1 MSVIPL
7 QREIEYPDS
16 DGRPMAESDI
26 HRRELIHL
34 IQALQRWYGRD
45 PGVYVAGNLLVY
57 YVEGDPRF
65 CVAPD
70 VFVVKGV
77 PGRDR
82 DVYKLWEEGRPPSLV
97 IEVTSNSTRHEDLR
111 NKKDL
116 YERLG
121 VEEYFLHDPREEH
134 LDPPLQGFRL
144 VDGKYRPIEPSPA
157 GELSS
162 RVTGLSLRCAGGRL
176 RLVDPASGQVLPGF
190 EEMDQRVQILEE
202 EVDRLRKELKERRE
216 DG

>member
-16 DGRPMAESDI
+16 DGRPMAESDV
-26 HRRELIHL
+26 HRREMVYL
-34 IQALQRWYGRD
+34 IQALQRWYGGD
-45 PGVYVAGNLLVY
+45 PDVYVAGNLLVY

-65 CVAPD
+65 SVAPD

-77 PGRDR
+77 PSRDR
-82 DVYKLWEEGRPPSLV
+82 DVYKLWEEGHPPSLV

-116 YERLG
+116 YEQLG
-121 VEEYFLHDPREEH
+121 VEEYFLHDPRKEH
-134 LDPPLQGFRL
+134 LTPPLQGFRL
-144 VDGKYRPIEPSPA
+144 VDGKYRPIETSPA

-162 RVTGLSLRCAGGRL
+162 RVTGLSLRRKGGRL
-176 RLVDPASGQVLPGF
+176 RLVDPATGKVLPGF
-190 EEMDQRVQILEE
+190 EEMDEQAQALEE
-202 EVDRLRKELKERRE
+202 EVERLQKELRKRRE